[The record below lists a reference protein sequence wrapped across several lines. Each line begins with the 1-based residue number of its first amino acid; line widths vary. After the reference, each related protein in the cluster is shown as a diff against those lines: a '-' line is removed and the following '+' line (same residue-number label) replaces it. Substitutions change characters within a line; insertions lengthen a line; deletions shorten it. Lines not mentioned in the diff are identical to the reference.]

1 MDIRPH
7 HVALS
12 VASLEASTNFYAHFG
27 FRPYSTEVAAN
38 AFRIGTLRHAS
49 GVMIELIEYCENRGK
64 PPVTYSIGDDL
75 EVIGLKHLALR
86 VLSVQS
92 AREAL
97 IQAGYEDVTEIE
109 QAEIDYFFI
118 RDPDGLWVELVQ
130 DDRDPN
136 DAAAT
141 SCCGLRVPHD
151 VAPRRQE
158 TS

>member
-1 MDIRPH
+1 
-7 HVALS
+7 
-12 VASLEASTNFYAHFG
+12 
-27 FRPYSTEVAAN
+27 
-38 AFRIGTLRHAS
+38 
-49 GVMIELIEYCENRGK
+49 MIELIEYRENRGK

-75 EVIGLKHLALR
+75 KVIGLKHLALR

-141 SCCGLRVPHD
+141 SCCGVRVPQD
-151 VAPRRQE
+151 VAPGRQE